1 MRKQF
6 LVAPEGDSRNPEG
19 KGLELR
25 HSGMSSGRLCCGLLV
40 LPLWRAGGGLKAM
53 VQHRIQKEKK

>member
-19 KGLELR
+19 EGLELR

-40 LPLWRAGGGLKAM
+40 LSTVACWWRSKGRGAT
-53 VQHRIQKEKK
+53 